1 MDSHVA
7 ATLSKSLGQVS
18 LTRVPH
24 SAASLHGKLASIA
37 WPLLL
42 TMTLMLLLSVA
53 SISTLSALR
62 AYVNG
67 EGRWSKAEGQAIADL
82 RRYSVT
88 DDEGDYRRFLS
99 QLAVPFGDRMARLEL
114 QTSHPDIAV
123 ATRGFLAG
131 RNDPADIPGMI
142 RLFRLFR
149 SSPIMAP
156 SIRFWNNGD
165 ALIMQLADIGQRMH
179 NEISAGHPDRGYVE
193 SLLGA
198 AERVHVRVAP
208 LEDGFSAALGSAS
221 RQVTS
226 LLLIMLSMCSV
237 ALVFLGIA
245 IVRNHL
251 RRSERMAAALRASQ
265 ELVYLEQER
274 SHVTLG
280 SIADAVIS
288 ANSDRQITYMNA
300 AAERLTLWSQ
310 ADAYQRSLAEVL
322 SLEPESKSRSVLE
335 RLESILTGEEL
346 SGPATGV
353 MLHRRDGSQV
363 IIHERAAPIRDR
375 NGQAIGIVLVL
386 RDITRERAL
395 AARLEYEATHDPLT
409 GLTSRLEFE
418 RLLNAAIEDQRT
430 RGTHCALLYLD
441 LDQFKVINDTCGHA
455 AGDGLI
461 RKVAWLINDQLRG
474 CDVLARLGGDEFGA
488 LLRDISS
495 EEALA
500 LADGIRHRIAELRF
514 DWEGRTFAVNSSIGV
529 TVIDSTLA
537 SVSDA
542 LSAADQACYL
552 AKDSGRNQVQLY
564 RPDDQRM
571 QTRHGEM
578 RWVER
583 INAALDNDS
592 FVLVAQEIRAIGP
605 NRAASRQSP
614 AHHFELLLRM
624 TENDGSWIA
633 PMAFIPAA
641 ERYGLM
647 PRVDRWVI
655 AQACREL
662 AALRTQGRWLPVC
675 MINLSG
681 ASVSDPSLA
690 DYISGCLRQH
700 SLAGPQIGFE
710 LTETAAIGNLASA
723 SQLMTRLRALGSPIA
738 LDDFGSGMS
747 SFSYLKALPIDFLK
761 IDGAFVRNVSSDRV
775 DRAVVEAI
783 QRVGHVMGIKTIAES
798 VEDEAALKALT
809 EIGVDYA
816 QGCHVARPALL
827 TEIGAAFPLVRQIE
841 PPERGMRTA

>member
-1 MDSHVA
+1 
-7 ATLSKSLGQVS
+7 
-18 LTRVPH
+18 
-24 SAASLHGKLASIA
+24 
-37 WPLLL
+37 
-42 TMTLMLLLSVA
+42 MTLMLLLSVA
-53 SISTLSALR
+53 SISTLSSLR

-82 RRYSVT
+82 RKYT
-88 DDEGDYRRFLS
+88 GTGDERDYERFRG
-99 QLAVPFGDRMARLEL
+99 QLAVPLGDRMARLQL
-114 QTSHPDIAV
+114 QSVNPDIGL
-123 ATRGFLAG
+123 ATLGFLAG

-165 ALIMQLADIGQRMH
+165 ALIIQLADIGQRIH
-179 NEISAGHPDRGYVE
+179 GEISGKHPDGEYVE

-208 LEDGFSAALGSAS
+208 LEDGFSAALGAAS
-221 RQVTS
+221 RKVTS
-226 LLLIMLSMCSV
+226 LLLIMLSLCSV

-245 IVRNHL
+245 IVRGHL

-288 ANSDRQITYMNA
+288 ADSNRRITYMNS
-300 AAERLTLWSQ
+300 AAERLTLWPQ
-310 ADAYQRSLAEVL
+310 ADALQQSLADVL
-322 SLEPESKSRSVLE
+322 SMEAESQSRSVLE
-335 RLESILTGEEL
+335 RLESILAGGEL

-353 MLHRRDGSQV
+353 TLHRRDGSQV
-363 IIHERAAPIRDR
+363 VIHERAAPIHDR

-386 RDITRERAL
+386 RDITHERAL
-395 AARLEYEATHDPLT
+395 AARLEYEAKHDPLT
-409 GLTSRLEFE
+409 GLTNRREFE

-461 RKVAWLINDQLRG
+461 RKIAWLINGQLPSG
-474 CDVLARLGGDEFGA
+474 VLARLGGDEFGA
-488 LLRDISS
+488 LLRDTPS

-500 LADGIRHRIAELRF
+500 LADRIRRRIAELRF
-514 DWEGRTFAVNSSIGV
+514 EWEGRTFAVNSSIGV
-529 TVIDSTLA
+529 TVIDNTLA

-552 AKDSGRNQVQLY
+552 AKDSGRNRVQLY
-564 RPDDQRM
+564 RPDDQRV

-592 FVLVAQEIRAIGP
+592 FVLVAQEIRAIGA
-605 NRAASRQSP
+605 NAAASRQSP
-614 AHHFELLLRM
+614 EHRFELLLRM
-624 TENDGSWIA
+624 TANDGTWIA

-700 SLAGPQIGFE
+700 GLPGPQIGFE

-723 SQLMTRLRALGSPIA
+723 SQLMTRLRDLGSPIA

-761 IDGAFVRNVSSDRV
+761 IDGAFVRNVSSDKV

-783 QRVGHVMGIKTIAES
+783 QRVGRVMGIQTIAES
-798 VEDEAALKALT
+798 VEDEAALRALT
-809 EIGVDYA
+809 EIGVDFV
-816 QGCHVARPALL
+816 QGRHVARPALL
-827 TEIGAAFPLVRQIE
+827 TEISAAFPDSQCPTSARRLSIRDS
-841 PPERGMRTA
+841 A

>member
-1 MDSHVA
+1 M
-7 ATLSKSLGQVS
+7 
-18 LTRVPH
+18 
-24 SAASLHGKLASIA
+24 A

-53 SISTLSALR
+53 SISTLSSLR

-82 RRYSVT
+82 RRYSAT
-88 DDEGDYRRFLS
+88 GQEGDYQRFRS
-99 QLAVPFGDRMARLEL
+99 QLAVPLGDRMARLEL
-114 QTSHPDIAV
+114 QSANPDIAL
-123 ATRGFLAG
+123 AARGFLAG

-149 SSPIMAP
+149 SSLIMAP
-156 SIRFWNNGD
+156 SIRFWTNGD
-165 ALIMQLADIGQRMH
+165 ALIMQLALIGQRLH
-179 NEISAGHPDRGYVE
+179 AEISASHPDSGYVE

-198 AERVHVRVAP
+198 AEHVHVRVAP

-221 RQVTS
+221 RKVTS
-226 LLLIMLSMCSV
+226 LLLIMLSLCSV

-245 IVRNHL
+245 IVRGHL
-251 RRSERMAAALRASQ
+251 RRSERMTAALRASQ

-288 ANSDRQITYMNA
+288 ASPDRRITYMNS

-310 ADAYQRSLAEVL
+310 EDAQQHSLADVL
-322 SLEPESKSRSVLE
+322 SMEPESQSRSVLE
-335 RLESILTGEEL
+335 RLESILAGREL

-363 IIHERAAPIRDR
+363 VIHERAAPIRDC
-375 NGQAIGIVLVL
+375 NGHTTGIVLVL
-386 RDITRERAL
+386 RDITHERAL

-409 GLTSRLEFE
+409 GLTNRREFE
-418 RLLNAAIEDQRT
+418 TLLNAAIQDQRT
-430 RGTHCALLYLD
+430 RGTHYALLYLD

-461 RKVAWLINDQLRG
+461 RKVAWLINDQLPSG
-474 CDVLARLGGDEFGA
+474 DVLARLGGDEFGA
-488 LLRDISS
+488 LLRDMRC

-500 LADGIRHRIAELRF
+500 LAESIRRRIAELRF
-514 DWEGRTFAVNSSIGV
+514 EWEGRIFAVNSSIGV
-529 TVIDSTLA
+529 TVIDNTLA
-537 SVSDA
+537 GVSDA

-552 AKDSGRNQVQLY
+552 AKDSGRNRVQLY
-564 RPDDQRM
+564 RPDDQRV
-571 QTRHGEM
+571 QSRHGEM

-592 FVLVAQEIRAIGP
+592 FVLVAQEIRAIGT
-605 NRAASRQSP
+605 AATADRESP
-614 AHHFELLLRM
+614 VHRFELLLRM
-624 TENDGSWIA
+624 TANDGTWIA

-675 MINLSG
+675 MVNLSG

-690 DYISGCLRQH
+690 DYISGCLRKYD
-700 SLAGPQIGFE
+700 LPGPQIGFE
-710 LTETAAIGNLASA
+710 LTETAAIGDLASA
-723 SQLMTRLRALGSPIA
+723 SQLMTRLRGLGSPIA

-761 IDGAFVRNVSSDRV
+761 IDGAFVRDVSSDPV

-783 QRVGHVMGIKTIAES
+783 QRVGRVMSIQTIAEC
-798 VEDEAALKALT
+798 VEDEAALSALT

-816 QGCHVARPALL
+816 QGWHIARPALL
-827 TEIGAAFPLVRQIE
+827 TEIRAMFPYSQCPTSASRLS
-841 PPERGMRTA
+841 MRDTA

>member
-1 MDSHVA
+1 MDSHLA
-7 ATLSKSLGQVS
+7 AAFSKP
-18 LTRVPH
+18 LTRPLQPTA
-24 SAASLHGKLASIA
+24 SAHGKLASVA

-53 SISTLSALR
+53 SLATLSSLR

-82 RRYSVT
+82 RRYTVT
-88 DDEGDYRRFLS
+88 GEEDDYRRFRS
-99 QLAVPFGDRMARLEL
+99 QLAVPLGDRLARLQL
-114 QTSHPDIAV
+114 QGANPDTSL

-156 SIRFWNNGD
+156 SIRYWNNGD
-165 ALIMQLADIGQRMH
+165 ALIMQLADIGQRLH
-179 NEISAGHPDRGYVE
+179 AEISSAHPDGEYVK
-193 SLLGA
+193 SLLSA

-221 RQVTS
+221 RKVTS
-226 LLLIMLSMCSV
+226 LLLIMLSLCSV
-237 ALVFLGIA
+237 ALVCVGVA
-245 IVRNHL
+245 IVRGHL
-251 RRSERMAAALRASQ
+251 RRSERMAAALQASQ

-288 ANSDRQITYMNA
+288 VNPHRRITYMNS

-310 ADAYQRSLAEVL
+310 ADAQQQSLTDVFSLA
-322 SLEPESKSRSVLE
+322 PESQSRSVLE
-335 RLESILTGEEL
+335 KLDNILTGDEL
-346 SGPATGV
+346 SGPAAGV
-353 MLHRRDGSQV
+353 VLHRRDGSQV
-363 IIHERAAPIRDR
+363 VIHERAAPIRDR
-375 NGQAIGIVLVL
+375 NGYAIGIVLVL
-386 RDITRERAL
+386 RDITHERAL
-395 AARLEYEATHDPLT
+395 AARLEHEATHDPLT
-409 GLTSRLEFE
+409 GLTNRREFE
-418 RLLNAAIEDQRT
+418 TVLNAAIKDQRE
-430 RGTHCALLYLD
+430 RGTDYALLYLD
-441 LDQFKVINDTCGHA
+441 LDQFKIINDTCGHA

-461 RKVAWLINDQLRG
+461 RKVAWLINDQLRSS
-474 CDVLARLGGDEFGA
+474 DVLGRLGGDEFGA
-488 LLRDISS
+488 LLRDIRCDD
-495 EEALA
+495 ALA
-500 LADGIRHRIAELRF
+500 LADSIRCRIAELRF
-514 DWEGRTFAVNSSIGV
+514 DWEGRIFAVNSSIGV

-537 SVSDA
+537 TVSDA

-552 AKDSGRNQVQLY
+552 AKDSGRNRVQLY
-564 RPDDQRM
+564 RPDDQRV

-583 INAALDNDS
+583 INTALDNDS
-592 FVLVAQEIRAIGP
+592 FVLVAQEIRAIGASEP
-605 NRAASRQSP
+605 GNRHSP
-614 AHHFELLLRM
+614 VHRFELLLRM
-624 TENDGSWIA
+624 TENDGTWIA

-662 AALRTQGRWLPVC
+662 AALRAQSRWLPVC

-690 DYISGCLRQH
+690 DYISDCLRQYA
-700 SLAGPQIGFE
+700 LPGPQIGFE
-710 LTETAAIGNLASA
+710 LTETAAIGNLACA
-723 SQLMTRLRALGSPIA
+723 SQLMTRLRGLGSPIA

-761 IDGAFVRNVSSDRV
+761 IDGAFVRNVSSDPV

-783 QRVGHVMGIKTIAES
+783 QRVGRVMSIQTIAEC
-798 VEDEAALKALT
+798 VEDAAALKALT

-816 QGCHVARPALL
+816 QGWHIARPALL
-827 TEIGAAFPLVRQIE
+827 TEISPDYRHDTVLHASRELRQGL
-841 PPERGMRTA
+841 R

>member
-1 MDSHVA
+1 M
-7 ATLSKSLGQVS
+7 
-18 LTRVPH
+18 
-24 SAASLHGKLASIA
+24 A
-37 WPLLL
+37 WPMLL
-42 TMTLMLLLSVA
+42 TMALMLLLSVA
-53 SISTLSALR
+53 SISTLSSLR

-88 DDEGDYRRFLS
+88 GDEDDYQRFRS
-99 QLAVPFGDRMARLEL
+99 QLAVPLGDRVARLEL
-114 QTSHPDIAV
+114 QSANPDIAV
-123 ATRGFLAG
+123 ATQGFIAG

-149 SSPIMAP
+149 SSPVMAP
-156 SIRFWNNGD
+156 SIRYWTNGD
-165 ALIMQLADIGQRMH
+165 ALIVQLADIGQRLH
-179 NEISAGHPDRGYVE
+179 AEISASRPDGEYVE
-193 SLLGA
+193 SLLGT
-198 AERVHVRVAP
+198 AERVHVRIAP

-221 RQVTS
+221 RKVTS
-226 LLLIMLSMCSV
+226 LLLIMLSLCSV
-237 ALVFLGIA
+237 ALLVLKIA
-245 IVRNHL
+245 IVRGHL

-288 ANSDRQITYMNA
+288 ANRDRRITYMNS

-310 ADAYQRSLAEVL
+310 EDAQQQSLDDVL
-322 SLEPESKSRSVLE
+322 RMEPESQSRSVLE
-335 RLESILTGEEL
+335 RLESILAGGEL
-346 SGPATGV
+346 SGPTTGV
-353 MLHRRDGSQV
+353 VLLRRDGSQV
-363 IIHERAAPIRDR
+363 VIHERAAPIRDH

-409 GLTSRLEFE
+409 GLTNRREFE
-418 RLLNAAIEDQRT
+418 TLLNAAIEEQRA
-430 RGTHCALLYLD
+430 RGTHYALFYLD

-461 RKVAWLINDQLRG
+461 RKVAFLINDQLPG
-474 CDVLARLGGDEFGA
+474 GDVLARLGGDEFGA
-488 LLRDISS
+488 LLRDISCK
-495 EEALA
+495 EALA
-500 LADGIRHRIAELRF
+500 LADSIRCRITELRF
-514 DWEGRTFAVNSSIGV
+514 DWNGTLFAVNSSIGV
-529 TVIDSTLA
+529 AVIDNTIA

-552 AKDSGRNQVQLY
+552 AKDSGRNRVQLY
-564 RPDDQRM
+564 RPDDRRVQA
-571 QTRHGEM
+571 RHGEM
-578 RWVER
+578 LWVER
-583 INAALDNDS
+583 INAALDHDS
-592 FVLVAQEIRAIGP
+592 FVLVAQEIRAIGANAAA
-605 NRAASRQSP
+605 NRQLPVHR
-614 AHHFELLLRM
+614 FELLLRM
-624 TENDGSWIA
+624 TESDGTWIA
-633 PMAFIPAA
+633 PMAFIPTA

-647 PRVDRWVI
+647 PRLDRWVI

-662 AALRTQGRWLPVC
+662 AALRTQGRRLPVC
-675 MINLSG
+675 TINLSS

-700 SLAGPQIGFE
+700 GLPGPQIGFE
-710 LTETAAIGNLASA
+710 LTETAAIGDLASA

-761 IDGAFVRNVSSDRV
+761 IDGAFVRNVSSDPV

-783 QRVGHVMGIKTIAES
+783 QRVGRVMSIQTIAEC
-798 VEDEAALKALT
+798 VEDEAALKSLT

-816 QGCHVARPALL
+816 QGWQVGRPALL
-827 TEIGAAFPLVRQIE
+827 TEISATFPLARQIE
-841 PPERGMRTA
+841 TGERGIRRA

>member
-1 MDSHVA
+1 M
-7 ATLSKSLGQVS
+7 
-18 LTRVPH
+18 
-24 SAASLHGKLASIA
+24 A

-53 SISTLSALR
+53 SISTLSSLR

-82 RRYSVT
+82 RRYSAT
-88 DDEGDYRRFLS
+88 GNEDDYQLFRS
-99 QLAVPFGDRMARLEL
+99 QLAVPLGDRMARLEL
-114 QTSHPDIAV
+114 QNASPDVAV
-123 ATRGFLAG
+123 ATRGLLAG
-131 RNDPADIPGMI
+131 HNVPADIPGMI
-142 RLFRLFR
+142 RLFQLFR
-149 SSPIMAP
+149 SSPVMAP

-165 ALIMQLADIGQRMH
+165 ALIMQLADIGERLHAEM
-179 NEISAGHPDRGYVE
+179 SAAHPDSAYVQ

-198 AERVHVRVAP
+198 AEHVHVRVAP

-221 RQVTS
+221 RKVTG
-226 LLLIMLSMCSV
+226 LLLIMLSLCSV
-237 ALVFLGIA
+237 ALVFLGVA
-245 IVRNHL
+245 LVRGHL
-251 RRSERMAAALRASQ
+251 RRSERMATALQASQ

-288 ANSDRQITYMNA
+288 TNRDLRITYMNSA
-300 AAERLTLWSQ
+300 AARLTLWSQ
-310 ADAYQRSLAEVL
+310 RDAQQQYLTDVLNLGPRSQ
-322 SLEPESKSRSVLE
+322 SLSVLG
-335 RLESILTGEEL
+335 RLENILAGEEL

-353 MLHRRDGSQV
+353 MLHRQDGSQV
-363 IIHERAAPIRDR
+363 VIHERAAPIRDR

-386 RDITRERAL
+386 RDITHERAL
-395 AARLEYEATHDPLT
+395 AARLEHEATHDPLT
-409 GLTSRLEFE
+409 GLTNRREFE
-418 RLLNAAIEDQRT
+418 TLLTAAIEDQST
-430 RGTHCALLYLD
+430 AGTDYALLYLD

-461 RKVAWLINDQLRG
+461 RKIAWLINDQLRIG
-474 CDVLARLGGDEFGA
+474 DVLARLGGDEFGA
-488 LLRDISS
+488 LLRGICCDDAV
-495 EEALA
+495 ALA
-500 LADGIRHRIAELRF
+500 ERIRCRIAELRF
-514 DWEGRTFAVNSSIGV
+514 DWEGRIFAVNSSIGV
-529 TVIDSTLA
+529 TVIDNTLA
-537 SVSDA
+537 TVSDA

-552 AKDSGRNQVQLY
+552 AKDCGRNRVQLY
-564 RPDDQRM
+564 RPDDQRV

-624 TENDGSWIA
+624 TENDGTWIA

-690 DYISGCLRQH
+690 DYISGCLEQH
-700 SLAGPQIGFE
+700 ALPGTQIGFE
-710 LTETAAIGNLASA
+710 LTETAAIGNLAS
-723 SQLMTRLRALGSPIA
+723 LR
-738 LDDFGSGMS
+738 
-747 SFSYLKALPIDFLK
+747 
-761 IDGAFVRNVSSDRV
+761 
-775 DRAVVEAI
+775 
-783 QRVGHVMGIKTIAES
+783 
-798 VEDEAALKALT
+798 
-809 EIGVDYA
+809 
-816 QGCHVARPALL
+816 
-827 TEIGAAFPLVRQIE
+827 
-841 PPERGMRTA
+841 

>member
-1 MDSHVA
+1 M
-7 ATLSKSLGQVS
+7 
-18 LTRVPH
+18 
-24 SAASLHGKLASIA
+24 A

-53 SISTLSALR
+53 SISTLSSLR

-82 RRYSVT
+82 RRYSAT
-88 DDEGDYRRFLS
+88 GQEDDYQRFRS
-99 QLAVPFGDRMARLEL
+99 QLAVPLGDRMARLEL
-114 QTSHPDIAV
+114 QSANPDIAL
-123 ATRGFLAG
+123 AAGGFLAG
-131 RNDPADIPGMI
+131 RNNPADIPGMI

-149 SSPIMAP
+149 SSLIMAP
-156 SIRFWNNGD
+156 SIRFWTNGD
-165 ALIMQLADIGQRMH
+165 ALIMQLADIGQRLH
-179 NEISAGHPDRGYVE
+179 AEISASHPVSEYVE

-198 AERVHVRVAP
+198 AEHVHVRVAP

-221 RQVTS
+221 RKVTS
-226 LLLIMLSMCSV
+226 LLLIMLSLCSV

-245 IVRNHL
+245 LVRGHL
-251 RRSERMAAALRASQ
+251 RRRERMAAALRASQ

-288 ANSDRQITYMNA
+288 ASPDRRITYMNS

-310 ADAYQRSLAEVL
+310 EDAQQHSLADVL
-322 SLEPESKSRSVLE
+322 SMEPESQSRSVLE
-335 RLESILTGEEL
+335 SLESILAGGEL

-353 MLHRRDGSQV
+353 ILHRRDGSRV
-363 IIHERAAPIRDR
+363 VIHERAAPIRDC
-375 NGQAIGIVLVL
+375 NGQATGIVLVL
-386 RDITRERAL
+386 RDITHERAL
-395 AARLEYEATHDPLT
+395 TARLEYEATHDPLT
-409 GLTSRLEFE
+409 GLTNRREFE
-418 RLLNAAIEDQRT
+418 TLLNAAIEDQRA
-430 RGTHCALLYLD
+430 RGTHYALLYLD
-441 LDQFKVINDTCGHA
+441 LDQFKVINDSCGHA

-461 RKVAWLINDQLRG
+461 RKVAWLINDQLPSG
-474 CDVLARLGGDEFGA
+474 DVLARLGGDEFGA
-488 LLRDISS
+488 LLRNMRC

-500 LADGIRHRIAELRF
+500 LADAIRRRIAELRF
-514 DWEGRTFAVNSSIGV
+514 EWEGRIFAVNSSIGV
-529 TVIDSTLA
+529 TVIDNTLA
-537 SVSDA
+537 GVSDA

-552 AKDSGRNQVQLY
+552 AKDSGRNRVQLY
-564 RPDDQRM
+564 RPDDQRV
-571 QTRHGEM
+571 QSRHGEM

-583 INAALDNDS
+583 INAALDNDD
-592 FVLVAQEIRAIGP
+592 FVLVAQEIRAIGTNEAA
-605 NRAASRQSP
+605 NRESP
-614 AHHFELLLRM
+614 VHRFELLLRM
-624 TENDGSWIA
+624 TANDGTWIA

-690 DYISGCLRQH
+690 DYISGCLRQYD
-700 SLAGPQIGFE
+700 LPGPQIGFE

-723 SQLMTRLRALGSPIA
+723 SQLMTRLRGLGSPIA

-761 IDGAFVRNVSSDRV
+761 IDGAFVRDVSSDPV

-783 QRVGHVMGIKTIAES
+783 QRVGRVMSIQTIAEC
-798 VEDEAALKALT
+798 VEDEAALRALT

-816 QGCHVARPALL
+816 QGWHIARPALL
-827 TEIGAAFPLVRQIE
+827 TEIRAMFPYSQCPTSDSRLSIRD
-841 PPERGMRTA
+841 TA

>member
-1 MDSHVA
+1 M
-7 ATLSKSLGQVS
+7 
-18 LTRVPH
+18 
-24 SAASLHGKLASIA
+24 A

-53 SISTLSALR
+53 SISTLSSLR

-82 RRYSVT
+82 RRYSAT
-88 DDEGDYRRFLS
+88 GDERDYQRFQS
-99 QLAVPFGDRMARLEL
+99 QLAVPLGDRMARLQL
-114 QTSHPDIAV
+114 QSATPDIGL
-123 ATRGFLAG
+123 ATRGFLLG
-131 RNDPADIPGMI
+131 RNDPADIPGLI

-149 SSPIMAP
+149 SSPVMAP

-165 ALIMQLADIGQRMH
+165 ALIIQLADIGQRLH
-179 NEISAGHPDRGYVE
+179 AEISANHPDGEYVE
-193 SLLGA
+193 SLLDA
-198 AERVHVRVAP
+198 AERVHVRIAP
-208 LEDGFSAALGSAS
+208 LEDGFSAALGAAS
-221 RQVTS
+221 RKVTS
-226 LLLIMLSMCSV
+226 LLLIMLSLCSV

-245 IVRNHL
+245 IVRGHL

-274 SHVTLG
+274 SHVTLE

-288 ANSDRQITYMNA
+288 ANPDRRITYMNS

-310 ADAYQRSLAEVL
+310 ADAQQRSLTDVL
-322 SLEPESKSRSVLE
+322 SMEPESQSRSVLE
-335 RLESILTGEEL
+335 RLESILAGKEL

-363 IIHERAAPIRDR
+363 VIHERAAPIRDR

-386 RDITRERAL
+386 RDITHERAL

-409 GLTSRLEFE
+409 GLHNRREFE
-418 RLLNAAIEDQRT
+418 TRLTAAIEDQRT
-430 RGTHCALLYLD
+430 RGTHYALLYLD

-461 RKVAWLINDQLRG
+461 RKIAWLINDHLPDG
-474 CDVLARLGGDEFGA
+474 DVLARLGGDEFGA
-488 LLRDISS
+488 LLRDTRCD
-495 EEALA
+495 EALA
-500 LADGIRHRIAELRF
+500 LADSIRCRIAELRF
-514 DWEGRTFAVNSSIGV
+514 DWEGRIFAVNCSIGV
-529 TVIDSTLA
+529 TVIDNTLA
-537 SVSDA
+537 TVSDA

-552 AKDSGRNQVQLY
+552 AKDSGRNRVQLY
-564 RPDDQRM
+564 RPDDQRV

-592 FVLVAQEIRAIGP
+592 FVLVAQEIRPIGA
-605 NRAASRQSP
+605 NAATSRQLP
-614 AHHFELLLRM
+614 PQRFELLLRM
-624 TENDGSWIA
+624 TANDGTWIA

-662 AALRTQGRWLPVC
+662 AALRTRGSWLPVC

-681 ASVSDPSLA
+681 ASVSDSSLA
-690 DYISGCLRQH
+690 DYISACLRQH
-700 SLAGPQIGFE
+700 GLPGPQIGFE

-723 SQLMTRLRALGSPIA
+723 SQLMTRLRSLGSPIA

-761 IDGAFVRNVSSDRV
+761 IDGAFVRNVSSDPV

-783 QRVGHVMGIKTIAES
+783 QRVGRVMGIQTIAES
-798 VEDEAALKALT
+798 VEDEAALRVLT
-809 EIGVDYA
+809 EIGVDYV
-816 QGCHVARPALL
+816 QGCHVARPTLLSEISAALPSSQCPTSASRL
-827 TEIGAAFPLVRQIE
+827 SVRD
-841 PPERGMRTA
+841 TA